1 MHKAST
7 GLCQPATVE
16 PQYNEPST
24 FGSETVASVLFT
36 NTGTRLLYNE
46 WEIFNTAQSRASEN
60 LGSRSHLNT
69 AQFLCVIVVNTF
81 CHFDVA
87 R

>member
-7 GLCQPATVE
+7 CLCQPATVE
-16 PQYNEPST
+16 PQYNKPSM

-46 WEIFNTAQSRASEN
+46 REIFNTAQSRAWEN
-60 LGSRSHLNT
+60 LKVE
-69 AQFLCVIVVNTF
+69 AI
-81 CHFDVA
+81 
-87 R
+87 